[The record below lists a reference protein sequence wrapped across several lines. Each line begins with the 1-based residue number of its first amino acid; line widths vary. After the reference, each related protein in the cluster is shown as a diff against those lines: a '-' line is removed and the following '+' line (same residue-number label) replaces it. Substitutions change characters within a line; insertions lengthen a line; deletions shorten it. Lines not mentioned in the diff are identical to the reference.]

1 MKQYLLFALL
11 IWLLVANLWAFFL
24 CWWDKRKAKRGQW
37 RVPERRLMT
46 LALLGG
52 ELGLWLG
59 MQRFRHKTKHKKFTL
74 GVPACFVLHLAIV
87 IFVLV
92 KVL

>member
-1 MKQYLLFALL
+1 MREYLLYALGA
-11 IWLLVANLWAFFL
+11 WLPVVNLWAFTL
-24 CWWDKRKAKRGQW
+24 CWWDKRKAKRGGW
-37 RVPERRLMT
+37 RVPERTLMT

-59 MQRFRHKTKHKKFTL
+59 MQCFRHKTRHKKFTI
-74 GVPACFVLHLAIV
+74 GVPVCFVLHLALV

-92 KVL
+92 KKW

>member
-1 MKQYLLFALL
+1 MKEYLILALL
-11 IWLLVANLWAFFL
+11 IWLLFANLWAFIL
-24 CWWDKRKAKRGQW
+24 CWWDKRKAKRGEW

-52 ELGLWLG
+52 EFGLWMG
-59 MQRFRHKTKHKKFTL
+59 MQRFRHKTKHKKFTI